1 MIGVKMK
8 GTNNTGFNTIG
19 NPKIIG
25 SLIPKQAGNKVNFPI
40 VLYLLLLA
48 KNAIAIAQPIVVPVP
63 PSPIPK

>member
-40 VLYLLLLA
+40 VLYLLLILLFAFLLA
-48 KNAIAIAQPIVVPVP
+48 P
-63 PSPIPK
+63 PNC